1 LLRPI
6 RRRQCEIYTGRRPDY
21 VSQRTDG
28 RDPWAQDSAGHW
40 AHDLRD
46 REGGEICIEHGAT
59 TFFVDDLRVLLTRG
73 SRWMR
78 AVVSWSA
85 LDASRQKI

>member
-1 LLRPI
+1 MITPAAH
-6 RRRQCEIYTGRRPDY
+6 Y

-28 RDPWAQDSAGHW
+28 WDLWPHDAPGHW

-46 REGGEICIEHGAT
+46 RQGGEICIEHGET
-59 TFFVDDLRVLLTRG
+59 TFLVDNLWILLTRG

-78 AVVSWSA
+78 AIVRPSA

>member
-1 LLRPI
+1 
-6 RRRQCEIYTGRRPDY
+6 
-21 VSQRTDG
+21 
-28 RDPWAQDSAGHW
+28 
-40 AHDLRD
+40 LRD
-46 REGGEICIEHGAT
+46 RQGGEICIEHGAT